1 MRAILAAAMIA
12 ATMTCAAAQEMV
24 PIKKFIAENSN
35 RDPSTL
41 EHVGYRCYVVLR
53 IIGGIFELDTRPD
66 VQMNGKLFSAWADS
80 FVPNLTGKTFNP
92 EFARSQA
99 ERISKAYSER
109 IAQSKAMS
117 GNIFNDP
124 VVRSDV
130 EVCTAIAK
138 AR

>member
-1 MRAILAAAMIA
+1 
-12 ATMTCAAAQEMV
+12 
-24 PIKKFIAENSN
+24 
-35 RDPSTL
+35 
-41 EHVGYRCYVVLR
+41 
-53 IIGGIFELDTRPD
+53 
-66 VQMNGKLFSAWADS
+66 MNGKLFSAWADS
-80 FVPNLTGKTFNP
+80 FVPNLAGKNFNP
-92 EFARSQA
+92 DFARSQA
-99 ERISKAYSER
+99 ERISKAYGER

>member
-1 MRAILAAAMIA
+1 
-12 ATMTCAAAQEMV
+12 V
-24 PIKKFIAENSN
+24 PIKKFMAENSN
-35 RDPSTL
+35 VDPSTL

-53 IIGGIFELDTRPD
+53 IIGGIFEQDTRPD

-80 FVPNLTGKTFNP
+80 FVPNLTGKKP
-92 EFARSQA
+92 DFARSQA
-99 ERISKAYSER
+99 ERISKAYGER

-124 VVRSDV
+124 VVRSDF